1 MKYSQ
6 QALDEN
12 KAAEEELKTLM
23 QNYLSDMRSKMQNTG
38 PALDPKPEEPVLPL
52 AEAQKQVDDEVL
64 KQANELVNK
73 YRNTDEY
80 PMMDNKRFAKT
91 KQYLNKL

>member
-23 QNYLSDMRSKMQNTG
+23 QNYLSDMRNTIQNTG
-38 PALDPKPEEPVLPL
+38 PALDAKPEEPVLPL

-64 KQANELVNK
+64 KQANELVSK
-73 YRNTDEY
+73 YRNTDQY
-80 PMMDNKRFAKT
+80 PMMDNKRFVKT
-91 KQYLNKL
+91 KQYLNKI

>member
-12 KAAEEELKTLM
+12 KAAEEETKRMLEEYANQYRTRIQEM
-23 QNYLSDMRSKMQNTG
+23 GIS
-38 PALDPKPEEPVLPL
+38 PEPKQEEPVLPL
-52 AEAQKQVDDEVL
+52 AEAEKQVDDELL

-80 PMMDNKRFAKT
+80 PMMDNSRFAKT

>member
-6 QALDEN
+6 KALDEN

-38 PALDPKPEEPVLPL
+38 PALDPKPEELVLPL

-73 YRNTDEY
+73 YRNTDQY
-80 PMMDNKRFAKT
+80 PMMNNSRFAKT

>member
-73 YRNTDEY
+73 YRNTDQY
-80 PMMDNKRFAKT
+80 PMMDNSRFAKT